1 MKINCDGQSSHLSY
15 CTNIHSGDTW
25 DEVFPR
31 LQTELPKVRRELTSL
46 DNSRAADEPIGMG
59 LRLSHASLEALQ
71 DPDTFTEFKDWLECE
86 NHYVFTI
93 NGFPYGPFHG
103 VQVKEN
109 VYKPDWTEQAR
120 LDYTCKLSRFMA
132 ALSPP
137 ENYGSISTVPGTYKD
152 WVMPG
157 TVELMADR
165 LIQSVAHNV
174 QLERDT
180 GVRIALA
187 LEPEPCCFLE
197 TIVECV
203 AFFKKHLYSNSAI
216 NRLASLA
223 DLAISDADTAMHEM
237 IGVCYDVCHS
247 AVEFEKPAHAIARLQ
262 TAGIPI
268 IKMQLSSALRIPKV
282 TETSLRKL
290 AQFDEPVYL
299 HQVVE
304 KRGKQL
310 TRYNDLHHATKAAR
324 FHIEQRANLDPTL
337 HVPMD
342 DGNLALAMSYFQPI
356 NEPEAEWRVHFHV
369 PVFLDE
375 MAHFSTT
382 QSMLEQ
388 ILTLQQRHGISPHLE
403 VETYTW
409 DVLPESYRNVAVSE
423 AIARELHWVRTRL

>member
-1 MKINCDGQSSHLSY
+1 MKINCAGLSSHLSY
-15 CTNIHSGDTW
+15 CTNIHSGDNW
-25 DEVFPR
+25 DEVFPQ
-31 LQTELPKVRRELTSL
+31 LEKELPKVRQQLALQDDRQ
-46 DNSRAADEPIGMG
+46 ADDAPIGMG
-59 LRLSHASLEALQ
+59 LRVSHSSLNALQ
-71 DPDTFTEFKDWLECE
+71 DPDTFHHFKDWLARE

-103 VQVKEN
+103 IQVKEN
-109 VYKPDWTEQAR
+109 VYKPDWTEKAR
-120 LDYTCKLSRFMA
+120 LDYTCKLSSFMA

-137 ENYGSISTVPGTYKD
+137 DNYGSISTVPGTYKD

-157 TVELMADR
+157 TVKRMADM
-165 LIQSVAHNV
+165 LIQAVAHNV
-174 QLERDT
+174 QLEKKS

-203 AFFKKHLYSNSAI
+203 AFFNQHLYSSSAI
-216 NRLASLA
+216 NRLASLTNQ
-223 DLAISDADTAMHEM
+223 SKSEADTAMHEM

-247 AVEFEKPAHAIARLQ
+247 AVEFENPAHAIARLQ

-282 TETSLRKL
+282 TEISLRKL

-304 KRGKQL
+304 KRGKKL
-310 TRYNDLHHATKAAR
+310 TRYNDLHHAIKAAR
-324 FHIEQRANLDPTL
+324 FHIEQRANLTPTL

-342 DGNLALAMSYFQPI
+342 DGNLALAMNYFQPI
-356 NEPEAEWRVHFHV
+356 NEPDAEWRVHFHV

-375 MAHFSTT
+375 LAHFSTT

-409 DVLPESYRNVAVSE
+409 DVLPDAYRNVAVSE

>member
-1 MKINCDGQSSHLSY
+1 MKINCDGLSSHLSY
-15 CTNIHSGDTW
+15 CTNIHSGDSW
-25 DEVFPR
+25 EEVFPQ
-31 LQTELPKVRRELTSL
+31 LQTELPKVRRELNAL
-46 DNSRAADEPIGMG
+46 DEGRAADEPIGMG

-71 DPDTFTEFKDWLECE
+71 DPDTFTQFTDWLERE

-120 LDYTCKLSRFMA
+120 LDYTCQLSRFMA

-137 ENYGSISTVPGTYKD
+137 DNYGSISTVPGTYKD

-157 TVELMADR
+157 TVELIADS
-165 LIQSVAHNV
+165 LIQAVAHNV
-174 QLERDT
+174 QLEKDT

-203 AFFKKHLYSNSAI
+203 AFFKQHLYSNSAI
-216 NRLASLA
+216 KRLASLA
-223 DLAISDADTAMHEM
+223 DLSTSDADTAMHNM
-237 IGVCYDVCHS
+237 LGVCYDVCHS
-247 AVEFEKPAHAIARLQ
+247 AVEFENPAHAVARLQ

-282 TETSLRKL
+282 TESSLRIL

-342 DGNLALAMSYFQPI
+342 DGNLALAMNYFQPI
-356 NEPEAEWRVHFHV
+356 NEPDAEWRVHFHV
-369 PVFLDE
+369 PVFLED

-388 ILTLQQRHGISPHLE
+388 VLTLQQRHGISPHLE

-409 DVLPESYRNVAVSE
+409 DVLPDAYRNVPVSE